1 MKIKK
6 ILVAQPGV
14 ASANPHYINLMKKYN
29 VQIDF
34 RPFFSLIPLTL
45 REFRAQKIEITDYS
59 AIVFTSKGTIDAFF
73 QLCAQLRIK
82 VPDSQK
88 YFCTSESLSYYL
100 QKHIIYRKR
109 KIFFGDGTFAS
120 VVKLAKADKHKNE
133 SVLIASP
140 DHIYPEWIEM
150 FKESKLKFAP
160 AVVAKFVDND
170 LKDLKL
176 EDYQIIAFYNALDVA
191 SLKNNFPSYKQND
204 TKFVAFG
211 AGIRKAMREAGL
223 TYAIGGPTPEF
234 PALAQALEKLIE
246 NPDFVQTQLP
256 VDPEPAKPAAKAP
269 AKKAAPATKP
279 ATKAPEKKAAPAA
292 KPAAK
297 APAKKAAPAAKPA
310 AKAPAKKAAP
320 ATKPA
325 AKAPAKKAAPAAK
338 PAAKAPAKKAPAA
351 KSATKKPAAKK
362 AGKK

>member
-14 ASANPHYINLMKKYN
+14 ASANPHYTNLMKKYN

-45 REFRAQKIEITDYS
+45 REFRAQKIEIPDYS

-269 AKKAAPATKP
+269 AKKV
-279 ATKAPEKKAAPAA
+279 
-292 KPAAK
+292 
-297 APAKKAAPAAKPA
+297 APAAKPA

-325 AKAPAKKAAPAAK
+325 AKAPAKKAAAKAPAAKPAAKAPAKKAAPAAK
-338 PAAKAPAKKAPAA
+338 PAAKAPAKKAPAKKAPAA
-351 KSATKKPAAKK
+351 KPATKKPAAKK

>member
-45 REFRAQKIEITDYS
+45 REFRAQKIEIPDYS

-269 AKKAAPATKP
+269 AKKAAPAAKP
-279 ATKAPEKKAAPAA
+279 AAKAPAKKAAPAA

-310 AKAPAKKAAP
+310 AKAPAKKA
-320 ATKPA
+320 
-325 AKAPAKKAAPAAK
+325 PAAK

-351 KSATKKPAAKK
+351 KPATKKPAAKK